1 MQLVDGTII
10 VSASDLVGFLACDHL
25 GALELGRI
33 QGRWERPPERADD
46 PTVKLMQEHGEAHER
61 AYLDQLKSAGRSV
74 REIART
80 ELRTPSQLLAAQAE
94 TQVAG
99 AVTPTS

>member
-1 MQLVDGTII
+1 VLRYADERQRQPAGNLVQLVDGTII

-46 PTVKLMQEHGEAHER
+46 PTLKLMQEHG
-61 AYLDQLKSAGRSV
+61 
-74 REIART
+74 
-80 ELRTPSQLLAAQAE
+80 
-94 TQVAG
+94 
-99 AVTPTS
+99 